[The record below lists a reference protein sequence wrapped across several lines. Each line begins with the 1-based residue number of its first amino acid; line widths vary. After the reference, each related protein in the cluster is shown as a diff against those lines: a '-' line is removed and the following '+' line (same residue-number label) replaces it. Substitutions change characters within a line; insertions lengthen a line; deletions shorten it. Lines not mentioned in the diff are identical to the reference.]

1 MDSTAAMF
9 GSSLSQY
16 TLNINDSPVK
26 PDILRLRGREAL
38 STPFNWQIEFTTP
51 QADIAPEQVLM
62 KYASLR
68 MRSGKLVHGIITG
81 FEWL

>member
-1 MDSTAAMF
+1 MDNGWQGF
-9 GSSLSQY
+9 DSQSRY
-16 TLNINDSPVK
+16 MLEISDSPVQ
-26 PDILRLRGREAL
+26 PDVLRLRGREAL
-38 STPFNWQIEFTTP
+38 SAPFSWQIEFTTP